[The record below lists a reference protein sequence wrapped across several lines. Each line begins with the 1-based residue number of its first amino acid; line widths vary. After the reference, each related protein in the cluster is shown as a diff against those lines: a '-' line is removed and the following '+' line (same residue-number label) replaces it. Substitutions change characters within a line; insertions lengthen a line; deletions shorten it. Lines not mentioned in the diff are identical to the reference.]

1 MSRRDVHSILFKGS
15 AVDQT
20 FKPQYRPEEQTVRH
34 YPGVHEPELES
45 ASDSEAE
52 TDTEAPP
59 PQPPQPQSRRLTAIE
74 SLRSLGESAPVEI
87 IVYKSN
93 VPAIH
98 PQRESVNEVE
108 DIRNADTV
116 EVGEEDDEEDE
127 DDSSFE
133 GQDDALMLRPTFR
146 TTRLNVDQPSEHY
159 KAEEEERRQTELQ
172 RLLTEPTTEDVHATA
187 RRNAT
192 NGIKSDGLLDQID
205 TQELPDDTD
214 LEADPEAYLA
224 WKVRELERV
233 KRDRD
238 ERLALLHEAQD
249 VERRRNMTDAERVA
263 DRAATPS
270 AESARSKYLFLQ
282 KYYHKGAFFQDKA
295 QSGEEPL
302 YLRDFNQPV
311 EGDLIAKDSLPAP
324 MRLRRGQ
331 FGLAGQV
338 KHTHLS
344 EVDTTDA
351 TAWGQV
357 TRKDGGSFD
366 RPSAKKRRLN

>member
-1 MSRRDVHSILFKGS
+1 M
-15 AVDQT
+15 DQT

-34 YPGVHEPELES
+34 YPGVHEPEPES

-59 PQPPQPQSRRLTAIE
+59 QPRSRRLTAIE

-87 IVYKSN
+87 VEYKSN

-98 PQRESVNEVE
+98 TQRESVHEVE
-108 DIRNADTV
+108 DIRNA
-116 EVGEEDDEEDE
+116 EVDEEEEDDEED
-127 DDSSFE
+127 DSSFE
-133 GQDDALMLRPTFR
+133 AQDDALLFRPTFR
-146 TTRLNVDQPSEHY
+146 TTHLNVDETSEDH

-172 RLLTEPTTEDVHATA
+172 RLLAKPAAEDVHATA

-205 TQELPDDTD
+205 TQEIPDDTD
-214 LEADPEAYLA
+214 VDADAEAFLA

-238 ERLALLHEAQD
+238 ERLALLREAQD
-249 VERRRNMTDAERVA
+249 VERRRNMTDAERDA
-263 DRAATPS
+263 DRAEAPS
-270 AESARSKYLFLQ
+270 EESARSKYLFLQ
-282 KYYHKGAFFQDKA
+282 KYYHKGAFYQDKA

-311 EGDLIAKDSLPAP
+311 EGDLIAKDCLPAP

-344 EVDTTDA
+344 EVDTTDPD
-351 TAWGQV
+351 AWGQV
-357 TRKDGGSFD
+357 PRKDGGSFD
-366 RPSAKKRRLN
+366 RPSAKKRRLNT